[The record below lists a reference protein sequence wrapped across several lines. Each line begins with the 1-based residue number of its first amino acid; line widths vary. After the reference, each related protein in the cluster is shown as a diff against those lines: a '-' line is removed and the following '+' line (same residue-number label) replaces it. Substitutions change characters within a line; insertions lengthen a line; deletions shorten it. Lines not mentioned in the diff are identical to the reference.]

1 MKNFLFAFFV
11 LSSSVVFSQKKES
24 PENEL
29 QQTINNY
36 LQQTIKENEIPSLAV
51 GVVKDEKILF
61 EGYYGKENAEGNNP
75 INENSIFRIYS
86 TSKLISTVGV
96 FQLIEKGKLSLDDKI
111 SKYLENLPK
120 EWKNVKIKNLLS
132 HSSGIPN
139 IIRYK
144 DIPVTA
150 TDNEKI
156 TRLSKEKM
164 EFETGNQFSYNQTN
178 YWLLRKSQ
186 EKHSK
191 IIFLIIN
198 FRIQKTR
205 YYFHQ
210 IHQKIFQIEL
220 SKISI
225 TQKQNATK
233 KHLKTMDLEHI
244 PEMASTLHYRLSL
257 IGVSILITMFFLI
270 WKLKNQC
277 GNRLNL
283 IIKKTFLVTDG
294 ILLK

>member
-1 MKNFLFAFFV
+1 M
-11 LSSSVVFSQKKES
+11 
-24 PENEL
+24 
-29 QQTINNY
+29 
-36 LQQTIKENEIPSLAV
+36 AV

-86 TSKLISTVGV
+86 TSKLISTVGI

-156 TRLSKEKM
+156 TRLSKEKWSLKP
-164 EFETGNQFSYNQTN
+164 E
-178 YWLLRKSQ
+178 
-186 EKHSK
+186 
-191 IIFLIIN
+191 IN
-198 FRIQKTR
+198 
-205 YYFHQ
+205 
-210 IHQKIFQIEL
+210 
-220 SKISI
+220 
-225 TQKQNATK
+225 
-233 KHLKTMDLEHI
+233 
-244 PEMASTLHYRLSL
+244 
-257 IGVSILITMFFLI
+257 
-270 WKLKNQC
+270 
-277 GNRLNL
+277 
-283 IIKKTFLVTDG
+283 LVTTKPIIG
-294 ILLK
+294 Y